1 MQVLLVGL
9 AHRHLKLLKHCIWFW
24 SGCWRVEVELE
35 PCFSGHQGPRCR
47 TLSSIHCRCM
57 VLKPCLSLCF
67 SPSKLHSLLQS
78 VHLLQQVIKECT
90 FRAGTAFS
98 PGKVSV
104 HPLQTTTC
112 THVSFLTSFLWV
124 DVSVRLLRSCL
135 SRHTHFGS
143 ETSAHH
149 YGRDLEQLALT

>member
-1 MQVLLVGL
+1 MLDLSSIFVG
-9 AHRHLKLLKHCIWFW
+9 H
-24 SGCWRVEVELE
+24 ED
-35 PCFSGHQGPRCR
+35 PRCL
-47 TLSSIHCRCM
+47 TLSDIHCRCM
-57 VLKPCLSLCF
+57 VLKPCLSLRF

-90 FRAGTAFS
+90 FHAGTAFS

-104 HPLQTTTC
+104 HPLQATTC
-112 THVSFLTSFLWV
+112 THVSFPTSSLWV

-135 SRHTHFGS
+135 SRHTRFGS

-149 YGRDLEQLALT
+149 YGRDLEQ